1 MSQCRLV
8 DPPPFPACQP
18 GIGAPPRRLWK
29 LPRRR
34 AVPPLHVIAG
44 ATATG
49 KTGLAISLALTLRGE
64 GIPTEVITADSR
76 QVYRGLD
83 IGTAK
88 PTLDERRGVPHHG
101 LDLVDPDEPFS
112 VADFADHVAA
122 VLPPLAAAGGLAI
135 LAGGTGFYLRAIAR
149 GLDTAA
155 LPWDPDVRRRIE
167 AELTAGGLDA
177 AAGRLATLAPTLASR
192 IDLRNPRRVARALE
206 IAELQGDRP
215 RPAAR
220 GYDAPVAWLGLDLPQ
235 DVHARWI
242 AERARAQ
249 FDAGLVEE
257 ARALRERYD
266 PALPAFSA
274 IGYAESWALLD
285 GEISRETAIER
296 DAARNVAFAKR
307 QRTWFRRE
315 TAIEWLDPSAAD
327 PLPRALAVARGLV
340 GSHG

>member
-1 MSQCRLV
+1 MSGATPILV
-8 DPPPFPACQP
+8 
-18 GIGAPPRRLWK
+18 IGGP
-29 LPRRR
+29 
-34 AVPPLHVIAG
+34 
-44 ATATG
+44 TATG
-49 KTGLAISLALTLRGE
+49 KTSLAIDLALALAEE
-64 GIPTEVITADSR
+64 GIPAEVISADSR

-88 PTLDERRGVPHHG
+88 PTLEERRGVRHHG
-101 LDLVDPDEPFS
+101 LDLVDPNQPFS
-112 VADFADHVAA
+112 VADFADHVAT
-122 VLPPLAAAGGLAI
+122 VLPPIAAAGGLAV

-155 LPWDPDVRRRIE
+155 LPSDAAVRSKIE
-167 AELTAGGLDA
+167 ARMVEFGV
-177 AAGRLATLAPTLASR
+177 AAGAARLTSLAPNLAAR
-192 IDLRNPRRVARALE
+192 VDLRNPRRVARALE
-206 IAELQGDRP
+206 IAEIAG
-215 RPAAR
+215 
-220 GYDAPVAWLGLDLPQ
+220 DAPLPDPKGYAGAVAWLGLDVPR

-257 ARALRERYD
+257 ARALRKRFD

-285 GEISRETAIER
+285 GEIEREAAIER

-315 TAIEWLDPSAAD
+315 AGIEWLDPAAGD
-327 PLPRALAVARGLV
+327 PLPRAVTVARRLV
-340 GSHG
+340 AVR

>member
-1 MSQCRLV
+1 MT
-8 DPPPFPACQP
+8 AA
-18 GIGAPPRRLWK
+18 APPL
-29 LPRRR
+29 L
-34 AVPPLHVIAG
+34 VIAG

-49 KTGLAISLALTLRGE
+49 KTGLAIRLALALRDAGT
-64 GIPTEVITADSR
+64 PAEVISADSR

-101 LDLVDPDEPFS
+101 LDLVDPDGAFS

-122 VLPPLAAAGGLAI
+122 VLPPIAAAGGLAI

-149 GLDTAA
+149 GLDTKA
-155 LPWDPDVRRRIE
+155 LPSDPAVRATIE
-167 AELTAGGLDA
+167 ATMIELGV
-177 AAGRLATLAPTLASR
+177 AAGAARLQSLAPTLAGR

-206 IAELQGDRP
+206 IAEIAGDVP
-215 RPAAR
+215 LPGPL
-220 GYDAPVAWLGLDLPQ
+220 GYPAPVAWLGLDVPRA
-235 DVHARWI
+235 VHDRWI

-257 ARALRERYD
+257 ARALRERFD

-285 GEISRETAIER
+285 GEIDREAAIER

-315 TAIEWLDPSAAD
+315 HDVEWLDATGD
-327 PLPRALAVARGLV
+327 PLPRARDAANRLLAT
-340 GSHG
+340 